1 MVINWRDMKEDDSA
15 RMLAELKE
23 RVPEL
28 PGRGAI
34 KMRHADLPFYQAYR
48 FYEITDTLQAE
59 PKPRYV
65 LYRSGGIPE
74 ETFMVDGSPTP
85 IHKVNELAPLKLSTL
100 NVAEYVSFFFACV
113 QGPDGKMEVIEEI
126 QPRPHEEITDVQT
139 VTSFS
144 AIKKIIPPCVAA
156 RIPDGGFRVD
166 AAILFKGCIFKTEID
181 VPASGDM
188 SVVKDEGVFGGA
200 VLLREGLPHLPTV
213 VAGRICSSTS

>member
-1 MVINWRDMKEDDSA
+1 MAINWQDMKEDDSA
-15 RMLAELKE
+15 RMRAELRE

-28 PGRGAI
+28 PGGGAI
-34 KMRHADLPFYQAYR
+34 KMRHADMPFYQAYR
-48 FYEITDTLQAE
+48 FYEITDTVQAE

-113 QGPDGKMEVIEEI
+113 QGPDGKMEVIEKI
-126 QPRPHEEITDVQT
+126 QPPPHEEMTDVQT

-144 AIKKIIPPCVAA
+144 AIKKIIPPVSLRAFLMGDSESMPPSCLRGASS
-156 RIPDGGFRVD
+156 RPRSMFRPR
-166 AAILFKGCIFKTEID
+166 GT
-181 VPASGDM
+181 
-188 SVVKDEGVFGGA
+188 
-200 VLLREGLPHLPTV
+200 
-213 VAGRICSSTS
+213 